1 MIDVIFSGRNVF
13 MLYLVL
19 AGSFLQ
25 PLFPCHSS
33 RLFTQSMW
41 VRHILGFLTLIFFV
55 VVTDTEL
62 DAYIPFGTILATS
75 AIIYFWFLISSKMT
89 ANWWLA
95 LVVLLAGLY
104 LLDIYES
111 RIQGQ
116 ESSRTAELIEMAKN
130 TIIGVSLF
138 LTTVGFLIYVGE
150 KKLEYKRDF
159 SYGTLL
165 LGTTTCKNTPTSRPY
180 WDSLKAAFME
190 TPGRSMVG
198 GGLSTGGGTISMAE
212 DAFLDALSSSASTSY
227 SSSSLA
233 TLN

>member
-1 MIDVIFSGRNVF
+1 MLDIIFSGRNVF

-33 RLFTQSMW
+33 RLFSQSMW
-41 VRHILGFLTLIFFV
+41 VRHIIGFLTLIFFV

-62 DAYIPFGTILATS
+62 DDYIPFGTILATS
-75 AIIYFWFLISSKMT
+75 VAIYTWFLISSKMT

-104 LLDIYES
+104 LIDIYES
-111 RIQGQ
+111 RLSGK
-116 ESSRTAELIEMAKN
+116 ESSRTAELIGMAKD
-130 TIIGVSLF
+130 TILGSSIF
-138 LTTVGFLIYVGE
+138 LTVIGFLIYVGE

-159 SYGTLL
+159 SYSTLL

-180 WDSLKAAFME
+180 WESFKAAFME
-190 TPGRSMVG
+190 VPGRAMVG
-198 GGLSTGGGTISMAE
+198 GAMTE
-212 DAFLDALSSSASTSY
+212 EAFMGALSSSEVSPLY
-227 SSSSLA
+227 
-233 TLN
+233 